1 MCFIFLLG
9 EEWINNLKKNYKTL
23 VLVSLSGIFIIYL
36 ISIFNSE
43 NLNEYFNVFKNK
55 IPYLFIGF
63 SIVTTG
69 KIDKKPLKIT
79 KYVFIVCAVLSSF
92 WSYLQYYKNTD
103 YYTHLYTKGEVI
115 PTLIHHISF
124 SLLLCIAVLF
134 ILQHLQEAVS
144 KFEKIT
150 YCLLLIWLVYY
161 IHILSVRS
169 GIVLLYL
176 SILLFVLHNL
186 FTQKKKW
193 FAAGLLLFIFLSA
206 YYSYEFIPSIKNKI
220 GYTVYGLNQLK
231 TNSDSTNQI
240 SDTRRILSDKIGLEI
255 IKKNLFFG
263 TGFGDIK
270 AEMNQ
275 IYKSRYPAF
284 DKAVY
289 SRIHNQ
295 YLYVMAGAGI
305 ISGIIFC
312 ILLLLPMISF
322 IKNKNVVFTISYLMI
337 LILMFWESFIENQ
350 LGTSIFLWVC
360 CMGYVQKQDE

>member
-9 EEWINNLKKNYKTL
+9 EEWMNNLKKNYK
-23 VLVSLSGIFIIYL
+23 SLLTISFSGIFIIYL
-36 ISIFNSE
+36 VSIFNSE
-43 NLNEYFNVFKNK
+43 NLNEYFKVFKNK

-79 KYVFIVCAVLSSF
+79 QYVFIVCAVLSSF
-92 WSYLQYYKNTD
+92 WSYLQYYKNID
-103 YYTHLYTKGEVI
+103 YYSHLYTKGEVI

-124 SLLLCIAVLF
+124 SLLLCIAVVF
-134 ILQHLQEAVS
+134 ILQHLLEAVS

-150 YCLLLIWLVYY
+150 YCLLLFWLVYY

-169 GIVLLYL
+169 GIVFLYL
-176 SILLFVLHNL
+176 SILLFVLHIL

-231 TNSDSTNQI
+231 TNRDSTNQI
-240 SDTRRILSDKIGLEI
+240 SDTRRILSDKIGIEI
-255 IKKNLFFG
+255 IKKHPYFG
-263 TGFGDIK
+263 TGIGDLK
-270 AEMNQ
+270 EEMNQ

-284 DKAVY
+284 NETVY

-295 YLYVMAGAGI
+295 YLYVMAGAGL

-312 ILLLLPMISF
+312 ILLLLPLILF
-322 IKNKNVVFTISYLMI
+322 IKNKNAVFTISYLMI
-337 LILMFWESFIENQ
+337 LLLMFWESFIENQ
-350 LGTSIFLWVC
+350 LGNSIFLWVC
-360 CMGYVQKQDE
+360 SAGYVQNNDE